1 MGSPVAVQSLLPFD
15 TEPPEPPAPASLIE
29 DLARVCREHPLDEK
43 VLVAPTLAI
52 GHQIAERLVRSGTPW
67 IGLRVETVRTLAHAA
82 VGGEMAREG
91 LRLLSRA
98 QSLALVEQAC
108 ADALGPAS
116 YFGGLRE
123 RPGLH
128 RALQATLEELGSAG
142 LDPERL
148 PAGAFADRKKH
159 RELREISRRHAA
171 ALAGAK
177 AVDAVG
183 LLRRAAA
190 AVEKAG
196 RRSDA
201 IYLLPEDADLRPL
214 SRRFLEGLAGDRLRI
229 VGRADPQAWRA
240 VARRARY
247 FRATGEEN
255 EIREIFRRVL
265 ENGWRFD
272 EVEILHTDPSVY
284 PPLAW
289 ELSREHDIPC
299 TFSGGIAATFTRPG
313 RAALAFL
320 DWIGGDFAADVLRG
334 ALASGSLAL
343 PGAAGDE
350 TPSTRAAAGELRE
363 AAIGWGRDRHRRCLD
378 RLVAELEQP
387 ERPRRGEEEPTPEQ
401 AARRRHRRERRLAA
415 AQAARALVRRALE
428 LAPRALEEPGD
439 LPALAR
445 ATRQFVGEFGRVA
458 DALDAGART
467 ALDALFQEL
476 QELALVRVTAAQA
489 VERLRDAVA
498 GLAIAPDRP
507 RPGRVHVAGIA
518 DGGFSGRPHVFLAG
532 LDEARHPGRDLE
544 DPILLDEERR
554 RINETLPAPALA
566 LQRDRPR
573 ETAAALEACLGRL
586 SGDLTVSYSSFGLR
600 NLSQA
605 GEPAPSPFLLA
616 VHRERS
622 GRPDADYA
630 DLARELPEAAGF
642 VPALAGALDDTERW
656 LAVLHDSRGSAGAA
670 AAVRAAYPWLE
681 DGRRAL
687 EARESAEFTVWDG
700 WVRSGTPELDP
711 RGEGGAISATRI
723 QALASC
729 PFAYFVRFVLRVE
742 RPEELQRDPGRWLDA
757 MDEGSLLHDVFRTFL
772 EEITAAG
779 ESPLYGRH
787 LPRIEAVA
795 RERIAAWSEAKPPR
809 SRVAFEE
816 QEKSILFAC
825 RTFLRLEELHCRD
838 VRPRFFEVAFGL
850 ARASVETSAFSS
862 PDPVEVALGGGRGFR
877 LRGSIDR
884 VDEARDGTFEVW
896 DYKTGSTWSVR
907 EGAGLRGGRQ
917 IQPALYAMAFDA
929 LAARAGIAG
938 RVTRTGYFF
947 PGRKGEGQRIVHP
960 LDAAPARDI
969 LDRLFDLLAA
979 GLFPH
984 ATTRDGCRHC
994 DFESICGGAA
1004 VAAEQSARKLALSEI
1019 PALAA
1024 FREIHDEKD

>member
-1 MGSPVAVQSLLPFD
+1 MVSPVAVQSLLPFD
-15 TEPPEPPAPASLIE
+15 SEPPEPPEPPPAIE
-29 DLARVCREHPLDEK
+29 DLARECREHPLEEK
-43 VLVAPTLAI
+43 ILVSPTLAI
-52 GHQIAERLVRSGTPW
+52 GHQIVERLVRSGTPW
-67 IGLRVETVRTLAHAA
+67 IGLRVETVRTLAHGI
-82 VGGEMAREG
+82 VGAELAREG

-108 ADALGPAS
+108 AEAFGPAS
-116 YFGGLRE
+116 YFGGLRD

-128 RALQATLEELGSAG
+128 RALQATLEELGAAG

-159 RELREISRRHAA
+159 RELREVSRRHAA
-171 ALAGAK
+171 ALAAAR

-183 LLRRAAA
+183 LLRRAVAA
-190 AVEKAG
+190 LEKGG
-196 RRSDA
+196 RRGDA
-201 IYLLPEDADLRPL
+201 IFLLPADTDLPPL
-214 SRRFLEGLAGDRLRI
+214 SRRFVEALAGNRLR
-229 VGRADPQAWRA
+229 VLGRKDPQAWRA
-240 VARRARY
+240 TARRAQF

-265 ENGWRFD
+265 ENEWRFD
-272 EVEILHTDPSVY
+272 DVEILHTDRSVY
-284 PPLAW
+284 PALVW
-289 ELSREHDIPC
+289 ELAREHDIPC

-343 PGAAGDE
+343 PVTAGE
-350 TPSTRAAAGELRE
+350 ESPSARAAASELRE

-401 AARRRHRRERRLAA
+401 AARRRHRRDRRLAA
-415 AQAARALVRRALE
+415 ARAARVLVRRALE

-445 ATRQFVGEFGRVA
+445 ATREFVGEFGRVA
-458 DALDAGART
+458 DPLDASART
-467 ALDALFQEL
+467 ALDSLFEEL

-489 VERLRDAVA
+489 AERLRDAVA

-518 DGGFSGRPHVFLAG
+518 EGGFSGRRHVFLAG
-532 LDEARHPGRDLE
+532 LDEGRHPGRDLE

-554 RINETLPAPALA
+554 RINETLASPSLA

-573 ETAAALEACLGRL
+573 ETAAALETCLARL
-586 SGDLTVSYSSFGLR
+586 PGDLTVSYSSFGLR

-616 VHRERS
+616 IHRERS
-622 GRPDADYA
+622 GRADADYA

-642 VPALAGALDDTERW
+642 VPALGRALDDTERW
-656 LAVLHDSRGSAGAA
+656 LGVLRDSRGSAEAA
-670 AAVRAAYPWLE
+670 GAVRAAYPWLE

-687 EARESAEFTVWDG
+687 DARESAEFTVWDG
-700 WVRSGTPELDP
+700 WVKSGTPELDP
-711 RGEGGAISATRI
+711 RGDGGAISATRI

-729 PFAYFVRFVLRVE
+729 PFAYFVRSVLRVE

-757 MDEGSLLHDVFRTFL
+757 MDEGSLLHDVFRAFL
-772 EEITAAG
+772 EELTAAG
-779 ESPLYGRH
+779 ESPRHDRH
-787 LPRIEAVA
+787 LPRIEAIA

-825 RTFLRLEELHCRD
+825 RTFLRLEEAHCRD
-838 VRPRFFEVAFGL
+838 VQPRFFEVGFGL
-850 ARASVETSAFSS
+850 VRAAGEGSAFSS
-862 PDPVEVALGGGRGFR
+862 PDPVEVALGRGRRFR

-929 LAARAGIAG
+929 LLARAGIQG

-960 LDAAPARDI
+960 LDAGPARDV

-984 ATTRDGCRHC
+984 ATKRDGCRHC
-994 DFESICGGAA
+994 DFEAICGGSAL
-1004 VAAEQSARKLALSEI
+1004 AAEQSERKLAQSEH